1 MILQDK
7 NLDKGKIERQ
17 TRILKSLGLKGL
29 LVTSQQ
35 KATLLKLINNMNQ
48 KSLGV
53 SVKVLFVGD
62 KLTSKDSEEGA
73 LFGNIIKKGMNISDQ
88 QLDTLDTSSV
98 AFTNNKLDGVKILNN
113 LIREKVKLCSPSI
126 IVCFG
131 ERISQFALDSNDS
144 ILSLRN
150 NFFNLFNSKLICT
163 LALNSILDN
172 QSKKRLVWEDIKKVN
187 KEVLDEK

>member
-73 LFGNIIKKGMNISDQ
+73 LFGNIIKKGMNITHQ
-88 QLDTLDTSSV
+88 QFATLDTSNFD
-98 AFTNNKLDGVKILNN
+98 FTDNQIDGVKLLYK
-113 LIREKVKLCSPSI
+113 LIIEKIKLCSPII

-131 ERISQFALDSNDS
+131 ETISQLALNSNNS

-150 NFFNLFNSKLICT
+150 NFFDLSNSKLICT
-163 LALNSILDN
+163 LDLNSIVND

>member
-1 MILQDK
+1 MNCRYCDERLEK
-7 NLDKGKIERQ
+7 NFSYGSVPMTPNAVEE
-17 TRILKSLGLKGL
+17 G
-29 LVTSQQ
+29 V
-35 KATLLKLINNMNQ
+35 LLKNGKPIEYELAISVCKKCGLIQQFN
-48 KSLGV
+48 SPDP
-53 SVKVLFVGD
+53 SVLYFIFKNEIVGD
-62 KLTSKDSEEGA
+62 IWEKHYFE
-73 LFGNIIKKGMNISDQ
+73 FSDFIAYQ
-88 QLDTLDTSSV
+88 K
-98 AFTNNKLDGVKILNN
+98 FDGVKILNN